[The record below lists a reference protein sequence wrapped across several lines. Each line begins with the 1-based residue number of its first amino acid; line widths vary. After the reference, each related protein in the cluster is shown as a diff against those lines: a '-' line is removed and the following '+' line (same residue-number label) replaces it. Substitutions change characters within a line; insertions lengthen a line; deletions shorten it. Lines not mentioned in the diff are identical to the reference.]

1 MTMLFSLPIM
11 ADDTPPEFEEDVDDE
26 PTVPIDGNYLV
37 LALMAGACLGIR
49 KLRAG
54 ESISK

>member
-37 LALMAGACLGIR
+37 LALVGGVYLGIR

-54 ESISK
+54 QSVVE